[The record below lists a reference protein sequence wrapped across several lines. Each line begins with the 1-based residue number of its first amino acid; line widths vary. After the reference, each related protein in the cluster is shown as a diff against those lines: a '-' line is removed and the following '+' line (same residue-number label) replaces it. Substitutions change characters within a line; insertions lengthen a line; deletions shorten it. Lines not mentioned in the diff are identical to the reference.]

1 MAKYVAKLVAFE
13 VETAVAATFAP
24 VPQVA
29 SVELPQADTEEVEV
43 TTLDNAGSTREFLQ
57 GFIDGG
63 EATLEVV
70 FDPAVHV
77 TGTDSIWSLYKSGVT
92 KNWRLVLPAA
102 MGSNYEFSAYVRNA
116 GLMTVTPG
124 QAIRLN
130 ATLRVSG
137 AAGDFVD
144 TVVTGLSADD
154 QAAREDL
161 RNREARPKEVVRQ

>member
-13 VETAVAATFAP
+13 VESATPLTFTAV
-24 VPQVA
+24 PQLA
-29 SVELPQADTEEVEV
+29 SIELPQADTEEVEV

-63 EATLEVV
+63 EATLEMV
-70 FDPAVHV
+70 FDPATHV

-92 KNWRLVLPAA
+92 KNWRLVLPVA
-102 MGSNYEFSAYVRNA
+102 MASNYTFSAYVRNA

-124 QAIRLN
+124 QAIRMN

-137 AAGDFVD
+137 AAGDFIDV
-144 TVVTGLSADD
+144 
-154 QAAREDL
+154 
-161 RNREARPKEVVRQ
+161 P

>member
-1 MAKYVAKLVAFE
+1 MAKYVAKLVEFE
-13 VETAVAATFAP
+13 VESATPDTFTP

-29 SVELPQADTEEVEV
+29 SIELPQADTEEVEV

-70 FDPAVHV
+70 FDPATHV
-77 TGTDSIWSLYKSGVT
+77 TGSNSLWSLYKSGVT
-92 KNWRLVLPAA
+92 KKWRLVLPVA
-102 MGSNYEFSAYVRNA
+102 MGTNYTFSAYVRNA
-116 GLMTVTPG
+116 GLMTITPG

-137 AAGDFVD
+137 AAGDF
-144 TVVTGLSADD
+144 
-154 QAAREDL
+154 EDL
-161 RNREARPKEVVRQ
+161 P

>member
-13 VETAVAATFAP
+13 VEAATPGTFTA

-29 SVELPQADTEEVEV
+29 SIELPQADTEEVEV

-70 FDPAVHV
+70 FDPATHV
-77 TGTDSIWSLYKSGVT
+77 TGTDSLWSLYKSGVT
-92 KNWRLVLPAA
+92 KNWRLVLPVA
-102 MGSNYEFSAYVRNA
+102 MDTNYTFSAYVRNA

-137 AAGDFVD
+137 AAGDF
-144 TVVTGLSADD
+144 
-154 QAAREDL
+154 AAVL
-161 RNREARPKEVVRQ
+161 P